1 MKKFKNK
8 KIMLSFLIIFV
19 IGLAFGIYFIFYI
32 NESDKIILTKEIEEY
47 ILLINNNKFDYLNGF
62 LNSLKINLTYVSF
75 VWGSGILFIFFPIT
89 YFIIFYKGFLTGFII
104 SSFIYLYKVKGVLL
118 SIVFMF
124 PHEII
129 NIIILFMLSIISVK
143 FSKKLFQKIKSNELI
158 NLKELSKR
166 YLITYIVFI
175 GFTIISSLLEV
186 FINSFLIKI
195 ML

>member
-89 YFIIFYKGFLTGFII
+89 YFIVFYKGFLTGFII

-118 SIVFMF
+118 SIVFLF

>member
-47 ILLINNNKFDYLNGF
+47 ISLINNNKFDYLNGF

-166 YLITYIVFI
+166 YLITYVVFI

>member
-118 SIVFMF
+118 SIVFLF

>member
-47 ILLINNNKFDYLNGF
+47 ISLINNNKFDYLNGF

>member
-47 ILLINNNKFDYLNGF
+47 ISLINNNKFDYLNGF

-89 YFIIFYKGFLTGFII
+89 YFIVFYKGFLTGFII

-118 SIVFMF
+118 SIVFLF

>member
-47 ILLINNNKFDYLNGF
+47 ISLINNNKFDYLNGF

-89 YFIIFYKGFLTGFII
+89 YFIVFYKGFLTGFII

-118 SIVFMF
+118 SIVFLF

-166 YLITYIVFI
+166 YLITYVVFI